1 MTETQSDQAR
11 EKAREEA
18 REEAREAPRW
28 RGVLQLAVIA
38 AVILAAIFLA
48 RAPRQE
54 FLELDS
60 SASQLS
66 VEPTAAVMQASATS
80 AAHSVALTGTV
91 TTLGTVQ
98 VTPEAS
104 GEVVF
109 VSERFRSGAAFGA
122 GETLLRIDTTE
133 YDIAL
138 AAARADL
145 AFAEAH
151 LREVRDRHGRSA
163 EFFAR
168 SPDGTVHPWP
178 ALDGAIEK
186 AEALLESARLKVRLA
201 EVQLDQTRIRM
212 PFDGYVTST
221 AISVGQVVTGRTSSV
236 GGVFAKHEL
245 RVAAQ
250 VSTFDL
256 NSLQPVIGRAAAVV
270 ADGRAYRGEVE
281 RVSSMVDLETRLAS
295 LYLRLLDQETLEL
308 LPPPGTFVDVTVAGP
323 LREDVFVLPEA
334 TMQMNG
340 SVWLVDNRELVSF
353 TPASLGYRDD
363 AWIVN
368 AFDTRDGIVVGSV
381 AGAREGLSVNPVP
394 AADP

>member
-1 MTETQSDQAR
+1 MA
-11 EKAREEA
+11 EA
-18 REEAREAPRW
+18 NPEDTREAPRW
-28 RGVLQLAVIA
+28 RGIVQLAVIA

-48 RAPRQE
+48 RAPQQE

-66 VEPTAAVMQASATS
+66 VEPTAAVMQPSATS

-91 TTLGTVQ
+91 TTLGAVQ

-109 VSERFRSGAAFGA
+109 VSERFRSGGAFSA
-122 GETLLRIDTTE
+122 GETLVRIDTTE

-145 AFAEAH
+145 SFAEAH

-163 EFFAR
+163 EFLAR
-168 SPDGTVHPWP
+168 APDGTVHPWP

-186 AEALLESARLKVRLA
+186 AEALLETARQKVRLA
-201 EVQLDQTRIRM
+201 EVQLDQTRVRM
-212 PFDGYVTST
+212 PFDGSVTDT
-221 AISVGQVVTGRTSSV
+221 AISVGQVVTGRASSI
-236 GGVFAKHEL
+236 GGVFARHRL

-250 VSTFDL
+250 ISTFDL
-256 NSLQPVIGRAAAVV
+256 NSLQPVIGRSATVV
-270 ADGRAYRGEVE
+270 ADGRTYRGEVE
-281 RVSSMVDLETRLAS
+281 RVSSVVDLETRLAS
-295 LYLRLLDQETLEL
+295 LYLRLLDQETLEF

-323 LREDVFVLPEA
+323 LRQDVFVLPEA
-334 TMQMNG
+334 TMQINA
-340 SVWLVDNRELVSF
+340 SVWLVDNAELVSF
-353 TPASLGYRDD
+353 TPVSVGYGDD

-368 AFDTRDGIVVGSV
+368 AFDARDGVVVGSV
-381 AGAREGLSVNPVP
+381 SGAREGLSVNPVP
-394 AADP
+394 AGDL